1 MKEELI
7 RVENGCFRRE
17 EELYRFEISISRGEC
32 IGVYVDDHFTSGT
45 AYLDLFK
52 GGTHLE
58 RGRAFSCGRRVG
70 PLELERWILQNA
82 RIVNWHRFHS
92 QELTVRDFL
101 LDFQRRQ
108 AMEHDVVMDGRD
120 IGTVV
125 LPHAGA
131 KVFLTAAP
139 EARARRRL
147 LELKQRGQETELE
160 TVLRD
165 IVQRDEQDRNRAVAP
180 LRQAED
186 AVLLD
191 TTELGLEESLK
202 ALISLVKGRLAQ

>member
-1 MKEELI
+1 MREELI
-7 RVENGCFRRE
+7 RVENGCLRRGGE
-17 EELYRFEISISRGEC
+17 FYRFEISISRGEC

-101 LDFQRRQ
+101 LALDRPAGRR
-108 AMEHDVVMDGRD
+108 DGARS
-120 IGTVV
+120 GACTVR
-125 LPHAGA
+125 
-131 KVFLTAAP
+131 
-139 EARARRRL
+139 RARRSGSGWNCVCRW
-147 LELKQRGQETELE
+147 
-160 TVLRD
+160 
-165 IVQRDEQDRNRAVAP
+165 RA
-180 LRQAED
+180 
-186 AVLLD
+186 
-191 TTELGLEESLK
+191 GLPTSPCWIITASVYFGCGSGGESCWSWTGSQK
-202 ALISLVKGRLAQ
+202 SCGGGMWKN

>member
-1 MKEELI
+1 MREELI

-17 EELYRFEISISRGEC
+17 DEFYRFEISISRGEC

-101 LDFQRRQ
+101 LALDRPAGWPQRW
-108 AMEHDVVMDGRD
+108 
-120 IGTVV
+120 
-125 LPHAGA
+125 GA
-131 KVFLTAAP
+131 V
-139 EARARRRL
+139 RRL
-147 LELKQRGQETELE
+147 HSPESQEIRQRMELR
-160 TVLRD
+160 V
-165 IVQRDEQDRNRAVAP
+165 P
-180 LRQAED
+180 LRA
-186 AVLLD
+186 
-191 TTELGLEESLK
+191 GLPTSPCWIITASVYFGCGSGGESCWSWTGSQK
-202 ALISLVKGRLAQ
+202 SCGGGMWKN